1 MTRPTVQ
8 FLGGV
13 STVTGSR
20 FLFEHDGR
28 RLLVDCG
35 MFQGYKQ
42 LRQRNWTALQ
52 VDPRSID
59 AVVLTHAHI
68 DHSGWLPVLVRDG
81 FTGPIYASGATVDL
95 TRVLL
100 ADAGR
105 LQEAD
110 AEHAARHGFSK
121 HDPPAP
127 LYTEADAKRACASLK
142 VVASDAAFAPLP
154 GWSARLTRAG
164 HILGASTVALE
175 VGGATVVVSGDLGRE
190 DDPLMF
196 GPAPRPA
203 SDYLLVESTYGN
215 RTHPAGDP
223 SDALAEV
230 VRRTIARRGTVI
242 IPTFAVG
249 RAQLLML
256 LLHRLR
262 EAGTIPDVPTVLDS
276 PLADAVTNLYI
287 EHLGEHRL
295 DAELCRRAFGSVRVA
310 ITADDSR
317 ALTGDA
323 EPKII
328 LAGSGMATG
337 GRVVHHLKRFAA
349 GEQHTVLFAGF
360 QAGGT
365 RGAAMTQG
373 AESIKI
379 HGDWIPVRAE
389 ILVLPGLSAHADAD
403 GLMRWIRSESTVPR
417 RTFVVHGEPDAAD
430 RLRLRLSDELH
441 ADAWV
446 PEHLER
452 VTLE

>member
-1 MTRPTVQ
+1 MSPLSLR

-20 FLFEHDGR
+20 FLFEHGGK

-42 LRQRNWTALQ
+42 LRERNWASLQ
-52 VDPRSID
+52 VEPRSID

-81 FTGPIYASGATVDL
+81 FRGRIYATPATCDL
-95 TRVLL
+95 TRILL

-121 HDPPAP
+121 HDPPVP
-127 LYTEADAKRACASLK
+127 LYTEADAARASAALHAVPLACSPWPD
-142 VVASDAAFAPLP
+142 VTVAFS
-154 GWSARLTRAG
+154 SAG
-164 HILGASTVALE
+164 HILGASSVALQLD
-175 VGGATVVVSGDLGRE
+175 GRRVVVSGDLGR
-190 DDPLMF
+190 DNDPLMYP
-196 GPAPRPA
+196 PAPRPS

-215 RTHPAGDP
+215 RTHPPEDP
-223 SDALAEV
+223 ALALADV
-230 VRRTIARRGTVI
+230 VRRTLARRGTVI

-262 EAGTIPDVPTVLDS
+262 VAGDIPDVPVVLDS
-276 PLADAVTNLYI
+276 PLADAVTDLYV
-287 EHLGEHRL
+287 EHLGEHRM
-295 DAELCRRAFGSVRVA
+295 DAALCRAAFGGVRVA
-310 ITADDSR
+310 VTADDSR
-317 ALTGDA
+317 ALTGDT

-365 RGAAMTQG
+365 RGAMLCAG
-373 AESIKI
+373 APSIKI

-389 ILVLPGLSAHADAD
+389 IAKLPGLSAHADAD
-403 GLMRWIRSESTVPR
+403 GLMTWLRSNDTPVR
-417 RTFVVHGEPDAAD
+417 RAFVVHGEPDAAD
-430 RLRLRLSDELH
+430 QLRHRIAEELGWP
-441 ADAWV
+441 ARV
-446 PEHLER
+446 PEYLEE
-452 VTLE
+452 VALD

>member
-1 MTRPTVQ
+1 MSTLGLR

-20 FLFEHDGR
+20 YLFEHGGR

-42 LRQRNWTALQ
+42 LRQRNWNPLQ
-52 VDPRSID
+52 IEPRAID

-68 DHSGWLPVLVRDG
+68 DHSGWLPILVREG
-81 FTGPIYASGATVDL
+81 FKGPIFATTATCDL
-95 TRVLL
+95 ARILL

-110 AEHAARHGFSK
+110 AEHAARHGFSR
-121 HDPPAP
+121 HDPPKP
-127 LYTEADAKRACASLK
+127 LYTEADAKAACAHLHAVPLACSPW
-142 VVASDAAFAPLP
+142 SD
-154 GWSARLTRAG
+154 LTVEFTSAG
-164 HILGASTVALE
+164 HILGASSVRLGSN
-175 VGGATVVVSGDLGRE
+175 GGTRVVISGDLGRA
-190 DDPLMF
+190 DDALMF
-196 GPAPRPA
+196 APAARPT

-215 RTHPAGDP
+215 RRHPAGDP
-223 SDALAEV
+223 SEALGEII
-230 VRRTIARRGTVI
+230 RKTIARRGTVV

-256 LLHRLR
+256 LLDRLR
-262 EAGTIPDVPTVLDS
+262 EKGAIPDVPVVLDS
-276 PLADAVTNLYI
+276 PLADAVTDLYVQ
-287 EHLGEHRL
+287 HLGEHRL
-295 DAELCRRAFGSVRVA
+295 DAKTCRRVFGGVRVA
-310 ITADDSR
+310 LTADDSR

-323 EPKII
+323 EPKVI

-365 RGAAMTQG
+365 RGAAMCEG

-389 ILVLPGLSAHADAD
+389 IARLDGLSAHADAD
-403 GLMRWIRSESTVPR
+403 GLMAWIRSNNSPVR
-417 RTFVVHGEPDAAD
+417 RVFVVHGEPDAAD
-430 RLRLRLSDELH
+430 ALRARIAHEIGWDVR
-441 ADAWV
+441 V
-446 PEHLER
+446 PEWLEQ
-452 VTLE
+452 VELE